1 MRVFDVGPGY
11 TVFVPPMEERPFA
24 NTGDEVLWFVRLI
37 PLME

>member
-1 MRVFDVGPGY
+1 MRVLDVHLGSSI
-11 TVFVPPMEERPFA
+11 FVPPMEERPFA